1 MIKFIWMNLEDSG
14 TKEGTTYL
22 DNILDATEH
31 VLIGMILSNPDNGQS
46 AYKLTWHLVL
56 YFIGGIR
63 AGSPFKPIMKPKRS
77 YSVNTKQIF
86 NFNMGSTEWNKG
98 KFKGLGYTLR
108 ILNKLRSLHNLIG
121 IAIAYWWLKRCFQN
135 R

>member
-77 YSVNTKQIF
+77 YSVNRYLILIWAVLNETKV
-86 NFNMGSTEWNKG
+86 SSKVWV
-98 KFKGLGYTLR
+98 TL
-108 ILNKLRSLHNLIG
+108 
-121 IAIAYWWLKRCFQN
+121 
-135 R
+135 